1 MGAGMINTGRQSM
14 MLSKITTELK
24 TANALIFPAKR
35 LYQRPGV
42 IGAAVIH
49 ENDGEIIRNG
59 RERRNE
65 TLTKLP
71 QDSLSLVE
79 RYDDRN
85 FVRRSVLY
93 QASSGMG
100 LINGEHGLLKFQ
112 MNGHGTAR
120 LGCFDMSRREARQP
134 IKHSASA
141 RVVPIFSRLLSEGF
155 VRRSGHIFASDRCSP
170 QPSPPPIPAIRKRLE
185 KMEHYFPASDKLP
198 SGHAPLL

>member
-1 MGAGMINTGRQSM
+1 

-79 RYDDRN
+79 RYNDRN

-100 LINGEHGLLKFQ
+100 LVNGEHELTEIP
-112 MNGHGTAR
+112 NEW
-120 LGCFDMSRREARQP
+120 SRSYA
-134 IKHSASA
+134 A
-141 RVVPIFSRLLSEGF
+141 RVFRYFETKHASR
-155 VRRSGHIFASDRCSP
+155 
-170 QPSPPPIPAIRKRLE
+170 
-185 KMEHYFPASDKLP
+185 
-198 SGHAPLL
+198 

>member
-42 IGAAVIH
+42 IGAAVIP

-65 TLTKLP
+65 ALTKLP

-79 RYDDRN
+79 RYNDGN
-85 FVRRSVLY
+85 FIRRSVLLK
-93 QASSGMG
+93 ASSGMG
-100 LINGEHGLLKFQ
+100 LINSEHKI
-112 MNGHGTAR
+112 TEIPIEW
-120 LGCFDMSRREARQP
+120 SRSCAAWMFR
-134 IKHSASA
+134 H
-141 RVVPIFSRLLSEGF
+141 
-155 VRRSGHIFASDRCSP
+155 
-170 QPSPPPIPAIRKRLE
+170 
-185 KMEHYFPASDKLP
+185 
-198 SGHAPLL
+198 